1 MMQVSGCLHAVVGP
15 IIRGL
20 YEPCGHNHG
29 KPAFKKTQ
37 RTNGHDVFLY
47 WWDARD
53 GPDLRGWW
61 FGVEKGSDVVWAY
74 ASTDSRYPAHTAWPF
89 PHNGPVDETIT
100 LSWTSATIPEQDEEA
115 RWSGNDENNAVGQVS
130 QSTDAT
136 TASGAGEYVEW
147 RRMLP
152 FDDITDGAAN
162 HDTFLRLCAR
172 LGLYSDV
179 RTPS

>member
-1 MMQVSGCLHAVVGP
+1 MPPCNVGP

-20 YEPCGHNHG
+20 YAPCGHYHG

-53 GPDLRGWW
+53 GPDLSGWW

-74 ASTDSRYPAHTAWPF
+74 ASTDSRYPAHTAWRV

-100 LSWTSATIPEQDEEA
+100 LSWTSATIPEEDEEV
-115 RWSGNDENNAVGQVS
+115 RWSGNDE
-130 QSTDAT
+130 T
-136 TASGAGEYVEW
+136 
-147 RRMLP
+147 MLLDKSHNP
-152 FDDITDGAAN
+152 KMQ
-162 HDTFLRLCAR
+162 RLCR
-172 LGLYSDV
+172 PQFTDS
-179 RTPS
+179 S